1 MDTVAH
7 RDTVDT
13 QASAV
18 ILANRDLVDQAFRDI
33 ADILAIQDQAFRDIV
48 DIVGI
53 QGFQVILE
61 YLVTLDLVYR
71 DIAVIQVLLEQ
82 LEHRVILDTVDLVF
96 LDLADILDIL
106 ELVAVAV
113 HQEVLQHKFS
123 ITMRVLLQVLQT

>member
-48 DIVGI
+48 DIVD
-53 QGFQVILE
+53 QAFQVILE

-106 ELVAVAV
+106 ELAVVVAHQAVLIRKCNTTLAV
-113 HQEVLQHKFS
+113 H
-123 ITMRVLLQVLQT
+123 LQVLQT

>member
-18 ILANRDLVDQAFRDI
+18 ILANRDLVDQAS
-33 ADILAIQDQAFRDIV
+33 ADIQDILDQAFQDIV
-48 DIVGI
+48 DIVD
-53 QGFQVILE
+53 QAFQVILE

-106 ELVAVAV
+106 ELAVVVAHQAVLIRKCNTTLAV
-113 HQEVLQHKFS
+113 H
-123 ITMRVLLQVLQT
+123 LQVLQT